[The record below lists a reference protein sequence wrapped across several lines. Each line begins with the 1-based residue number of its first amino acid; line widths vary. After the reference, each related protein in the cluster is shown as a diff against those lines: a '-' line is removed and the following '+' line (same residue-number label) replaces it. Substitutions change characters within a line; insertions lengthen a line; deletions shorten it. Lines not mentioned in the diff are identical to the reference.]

1 MNEEF
6 KDDLVNNINKKFDQP
21 ESKNLKNKSSLNH
34 IDPANTQKI
43 LDQLMEYF
51 TKTNNF
57 NKCASQIC
65 TICQIQNYT
74 SKDFQN
80 WT

>member
-21 ESKNLKNKSSLNH
+21 ELKNLKNKSSLNH
-34 IDPANTQKI
+34 KDPANTQKI

-51 TKTNNF
+51 TKTNKF
-57 NKCASQIC
+57 NKCVSQIC